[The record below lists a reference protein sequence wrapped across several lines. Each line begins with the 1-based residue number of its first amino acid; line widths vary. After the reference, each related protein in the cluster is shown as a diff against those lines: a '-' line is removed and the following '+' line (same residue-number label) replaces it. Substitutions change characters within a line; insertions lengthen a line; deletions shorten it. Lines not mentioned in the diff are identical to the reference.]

1 MYTKIIIIKNKQIN
15 KQNKYKQT
23 NKKQTNQLK
32 EINNKIK
39 QRTLRG
45 QEQYTK
51 RQQQD
56 EGE

>member
-1 MYTKIIIIKNKQIN
+1 MHWWIIIIKDKQIN

-45 QEQYTK
+45 QGQ
-51 RQQQD
+51 
-56 EGE
+56 